1 MTERTSIAVA
11 VCTYNRNEP
20 LRVLLDALV
29 VAAAE
34 VRDLAD
40 VGVVVVDDRAD
51 GAARPV
57 VERYENAFALGV
69 HYRVS
74 GRQNISLAR
83 NLALETALGV
93 GEWIAMTDDDCE
105 PVPGWLREH
114 LLVQGRTGADA
125 VTGPMKLRV
134 PPGSPRWLEEQPF
147 FADQLFPF
155 VDGQR
160 TDTAATN
167 NSFLRSAFVR
177 EHPELRFRPE
187 LGVLG
192 GEDMVFYRSAHRA
205 GLQIVYSE
213 QAAVWGNEPL
223 ERATF
228 AHQLRYRF
236 WLGNTEYV
244 TNRALGDAT
253 PLRLFVRGVNGLRR
267 SLQRPFVRLAHRKPP
282 QWRYTLAAVLRS
294 TGLLLGPLGVRRRHH

>member
-1 MTERTSIAVA
+1 MSGRTSIAVA
-11 VCTYNRNEP
+11 VCTYDRNEP

-29 VAAAE
+29 VCAAE
-34 VRDLAD
+34 VHDLAD

-57 VERYENAFALGV
+57 VESYEGKFALGV
-69 HYRVS
+69 HYRIS
-74 GRQNISLAR
+74 GHQNISLAR

-105 PVPGWLREH
+105 PVPGWLRAYVE
-114 LLVQGRTGADA
+114 VQRRTGAGA
-125 VTGPMKLRV
+125 VTGPMHLRV
-134 PPGSPRWLEEQPF
+134 PSGSPRWLSDQPF

-160 TDTAATN
+160 SDTAATN
-167 NSFLRSAFVR
+167 NSFLRASFVR

-205 GLQIVYSE
+205 GLEIVYSE
-213 QAAVWGNEPL
+213 QAAVWGNEPPS
-223 ERATF
+223 RATYR
-228 AHQLRYRF
+228 HQLTYRF

-244 TNRALGDAT
+244 TNRALGDAS
-253 PLRLFVRGVNGLRR
+253 PFRLFLRGVNGLRR
-267 SLQRPFVRLAHRKPP
+267 AVQRPFARLAHRESP
-282 QWRYTLAAVLRS
+282 QWRYALASALRS
-294 TGLLLGPLGVRRRHH
+294 IGLLLGPLGVRLRHH